1 MSDAWHRRL
10 ANIGEAS
17 ESSVV
22 DTTTF
27 VETPLPKPSS
37 PRQRSVS
44 QLLVNPINEFHY
56 YDKSFGWINYTL
68 VGHNGDAVCYEV
80 TVKDQSNELVL
91 RWTTL
96 AWVFKRRCEHH
107 TELIN
112 QYNLSSPERIIHT
125 NSIFTSSYARL
136 RGNLDYI
143 LNGFK
148 ENFGITPYSEL

>member
-68 VGHNGDAVCYEV
+68 VGDNGDAVCYEV

-96 AWVFKRRCEHH
+96 AWVFK
-107 TELIN
+107 
-112 QYNLSSPERIIHT
+112 
-125 NSIFTSSYARL
+125 
-136 RGNLDYI
+136 
-143 LNGFK
+143 K
-148 ENFGITPYSEL
+148 V